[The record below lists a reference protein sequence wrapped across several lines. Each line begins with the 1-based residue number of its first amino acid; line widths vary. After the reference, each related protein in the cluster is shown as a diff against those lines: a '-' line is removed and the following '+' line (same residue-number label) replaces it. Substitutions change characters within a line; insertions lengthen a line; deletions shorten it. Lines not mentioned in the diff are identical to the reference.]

1 MKDKFTTKGFAD
13 YIIEARGTVNIFLD
27 KIDKLINWQD
37 IEKTLEN
44 KYKKRASADGR
55 PAYPALLMFKLLLL
69 QRWYGLSDPA
79 AEEALKDRI
88 PFIRFSGFSLES
100 PLPDH
105 STICR
110 FRNTLLEINI

>member
-1 MKDKFTTKGFAD
+1 MPLWVSPCDIPIFAK
-13 YIIEARGTVNIFLD
+13 NS
-27 KIDKLINWQD
+27 NWQD

-44 KYKKRASADGR
+44 KYKKRASAADGR
-55 PAYPALLMFKLLLL
+55 PAYPALPIFKLLLL
-69 QRWYGLSDPA
+69 QRWYGLSDPV

-88 PFIRFSGFSLES
+88 SLIRFSGFSLES

-110 FRNTLLEINI
+110 FKNTLLEINMIPGILLLLS